1 MIESCLRKKT
11 LYGLLLLCSMQPVKY
26 KQITLSWIIIL
37 ACCLYFAH
45 FTPSLP
51 SDWPMES
58 RLWHLCRHIQP
69 ISEVI
74 FVSLFIPHFQV
85 LLRNP
90 SVNLTSFSNRTTF
103 LPVQEVYS
111 FCLNSVRTG
120 DVFCTDTKD
129 IRGDAA
135 YAGLHVISSV
145 VQLRS

>member
-1 MIESCLRKKT
+1 M
-11 LYGLLLLCSMQPVKY
+11 P
-26 KQITLSWIIIL
+26 
-37 ACCLYFAH
+37 CLYFAH

-51 SDWPMES
+51 SYWPMES

-103 LPVQEVYS
+103 LPCKKCS

-135 YAGLHVISSV
+135 YVGLHVISSV
-145 VQLRS
+145 VLTEKLNRASLLRVLFSLLQKLTCTN